1 MMIRSMDSA
10 DAEAVLTIYQEG
22 LDTRLASFETQAPSW
37 EEWHQRHLDH
47 PRLIAAEERITGW
60 AALTPVSVRDV
71 YSGVAETSIYVGEKS
86 RGKGTGAELL
96 QAITEASESHGIWT
110 LQASIFPENEAS
122 VGLHLSQGFR
132 IVGTREKIARL
143 DSVWR
148 DSLLLER
155 RSHEEHK

>member
-1 MMIRSMDSA
+1 MDSG
-10 DAEAVLTIYQEG
+10 DAEAVLAIYQEG

-37 EEWHQRHLDH
+37 EEWHQRHLEH
-47 PRLIAAEERITGW
+47 PRLIAVEENIIGW
-60 AALTPVSVRDV
+60 AALSPVSVRDA
-71 YSGVAETSIYVGEKS
+71 YGGVAETSVYVGEKN
-86 RGKGTGAELL
+86 RGKGTGTQLL
-96 QAITEASESHGIWT
+96 QAITEASETLGFWT

-122 VGLHLSQGFR
+122 VGLHLRHGFR

-148 DSLLLER
+148 DTLLLER